1 MSETIPTLHIEAESI
16 PQAHYRA
23 MKAVLERGI
32 EIRTQYDK
40 KDATGR
46 YLDPASRDAAVLVCV
61 KDPFAQPRY
70 PVASCCEIGAYIAE
84 ILGVKDHLVVPF
96 ARLKKELSSGAHLSA
111 KEWPYTYHQRLFDY
125 PLADGTSV
133 NQIETTVER
142 LAESLI
148 TRRAVATTRV
158 PEIDCFLKDD
168 QPCLGEVQLRCT
180 EQNGAIYLH
189 MNTRWRSRDLFKAWG
204 DNVVGLTFMQQVL
217 ARQLGRRMQRDVR
230 VGSYTDFS
238 FSLHVYGQDI
248 KAGGSMGLAAG
259 QYVAMGEEAVV
270 KRAMPSDMAKE
281 LLVLPQLEELL
292 TPAKIAEW
300 SFGEKQVAQIKELIE
315 DIGAGRLMA

>member
-1 MSETIPTLHIEAESI
+1 MDDTIPTLQIEADSI

-23 MKAVLERGI
+23 MQAVLEHGM

-40 KDATGR
+40 RDSAGR
-46 YLDPASRDAAVLVCV
+46 YLDPASRDATVLVSV
-61 KDPFAQPRY
+61 RNPFAQPRY
-70 PVASCCEIGAYIAE
+70 PVASCCEIGAYLAE

-96 ARLKKELSSGAHLSA
+96 ARLKKELSSGTHLSA

-125 PLADGTSV
+125 PLADGTTV
-133 NQIETTVER
+133 DQIATMVER

-180 EQNGAIYLH
+180 EADGAVWLH

-204 DNVVGLTFMQQVL
+204 DNVIGLTFMQQVL
-217 ARQLGRRMQRDVR
+217 ARQLGQRIQRDVR
-230 VGSYTDFS
+230 VGSYSDFS
-238 FSLHVYGQDI
+238 LSLHVYGQDI
-248 KAGGSMGLAAG
+248 AAGGSMGLAAG

-270 KRAMPSDMAKE
+270 KRAMDSDMAQD

-300 SFGEKQVAQIKELIE
+300 SFGDEQVALIKGLIE